1 MSLTTLANTKWLL
14 DNSIQFDPQ
23 YPFQGAEINFVSNSN
38 LYTYLD
44 VTDDH
49 YSEIGYGTAWDN
61 LTTVYTN
68 SAWVNSAYRTVYF
81 IDGNDIDDAYV
92 IDWVE
97 DHGTQIDVDVEAV
110 NADALDGALKG
121 VAKAI
126 RTKGG
131 TSSGLVFPGGFVT
144 AIENI
149 PTGGGGDA
157 TATAMLNG
165 TISGAYTHS
174 SVTSLRPYA
183 LADCS
188 QLTGVNFP
196 ACTHVGN
203 QAFIRCIALTDI
215 SLPACSYVGDTA
227 FYHCEALTNVSLPVC
242 SYLGTTAFGYC
253 GVLQT
258 LSLPS
263 VTSVGSQTFLACA
276 QLSTIS
282 MPLCPYITSWMFGS
296 CYVLSSLTMAF
307 SQCTIVGEAAFYSCN
322 ALPSLNLPICTSIG
336 SRGLQYCSS
345 LSIVSLPACQT
356 VQEWAFGQCLALTS
370 IELPQCTTLY
380 SNVFWNC
387 TALTTVSLPK
397 CTAAP
402 SRTFYSC
409 TALTNVYLPSC
420 TTLGS
425 DTFGYCT
432 ALTTLSLPKCTTI
445 PAYAFQSAALQSLIV
460 PACSSMVTSAF
471 FNCTTIAYVY
481 APALR
486 LAYSGVFKTR
496 NRLNTVILS
505 SCSVVGSSCFSGCTR
520 LLSLYLLSTAVCK
533 LSNINAFLSTP
544 ISTYTTATGGVRG
557 SIFVRASLYATY
569 IASTNWVN
577 YSARFVSLTDAEIA
591 QILIYG

>member
-165 TISGAYTHS
+165 TISGAYANS

-188 QLTGVNFP
+188 QLTSANFP
-196 ACTHVGN
+196 ACTYVDN
-203 QAFIRCIALTDI
+203 QAFVRCVALTDI
-215 SLPACSYVGDTA
+215 
-227 FYHCEALTNVSLPVC
+227 SLPVC
-242 SYLGTTAFGYC
+242 SYLGLAAIRDC
-253 GVLQT
+253 GILQA

-263 VTSVGSQTFLACA
+263 VTSVESQTFLGCF
-276 QLSTIS
+276 QLSTLS
-282 MPLCPYITSWMFGS
+282 MPLCSYITSWMFGS
-296 CYVLSSLTMAF
+296 CYALSSLTMAF

-345 LSIVSLPACQT
+345 LSIVNLPACQT

-380 SNVFWNC
+380 SNAFWNC
-387 TALTTVSLPK
+387 TALTTISLPK
-397 CTAAP
+397 CTDAP
-402 SRTFYSC
+402 SRAFYSC
-409 TALTNVYLPSC
+409 TALTTVYLPNC

-445 PAYAFQSAALQSLIV
+445 PAYAFQMAALQSLIV

-471 FNCTTIAYVY
+471 FNCTGIAYVY
-481 APALR
+481 APALC

-496 NRLNTVILS
+496 NQLNTVILS

-533 LSNINAFLSTP
+533 LSNINAFKSTP
-544 ISTYTTATGGVRG
+544 ISTYTTATGGVHG
-557 SIFVRASLYATY
+557 SIFVPASLYATY
-569 IASTNWVN
+569 IASTNWVT

-591 QILIYG
+591 QILIY

>member
-1 MSLTTLANTKWLL
+1 MSVNTLLNTKWQINTALQPPQGGIGPL
-14 DNSIQFDPQ
+14 DLQFS
-23 YPFQGAEINFVSNSN
+23 SNSTEYTSLELEDNQDN
-38 LYTYLD
+38 LDIYYNSTHVFDTNAWSNQNYRTIYIYGGTD
-44 VTDDH
+44 VTDSDM
-49 YSEIGYGTAWDN
+49 
-61 LTTVYTN
+61 
-68 SAWVNSAYRTVYF
+68 
-81 IDGNDIDDAYV
+81 
-92 IDWVE
+92 IDWLE
-97 DHGTQIDVDVEAV
+97 EYATQLDVDVRSV
-110 NADALDGALKG
+110 NADWLDANMRL
-121 VAKAI
+121 AANAI
-126 RTKGG
+126 RAKGG
-131 TSSGLVFPGGFVT
+131 ASSTISCPEGLGS
-144 AIENI
+144 AISNI

-165 TISGAYTHS
+165 TISGAYANS

-188 QLTGVNFP
+188 QLTSANFP
-196 ACTHVGN
+196 ACTYVDN
-203 QAFIRCIALTDI
+203 QAFVRCVALTDI
-215 SLPACSYVGDTA
+215 
-227 FYHCEALTNVSLPVC
+227 SLPVC
-242 SYLGTTAFGYC
+242 SYLGLAAIRDC
-253 GVLQT
+253 GILQA

-263 VTSVGSQTFLACA
+263 VTSVESQTFLGCF
-276 QLSTIS
+276 QLSTLS
-282 MPLCPYITSWMFGS
+282 MPLCSHITSWMFGS

-322 ALPSLNLPICTSIG
+322 ALPSVNLPICTSIG
-336 SRGLQYCSS
+336 SRGFQYCSS
-345 LSIVSLPACQT
+345 LSIVDLPACQT
-356 VQEWAFGQCLALTS
+356 VQEWTFGQCLALTS
-370 IELPQCTTLY
+370 ITLPQCTTLY

-387 TALTTVSLPK
+387 TALTNVSLPK

-409 TALTNVYLPSC
+409 TALTTVYLPNC

-445 PAYAFQSAALQSLIV
+445 PAYAFQHAALQSLIV

-471 FNCTTIAYVY
+471 FNCASIAYVY

-520 LLSLYLLSTAVCK
+520 LLSLYLLSTTVCK
-533 LSNINAFLSTP
+533 LSNIGAFYSTP
-544 ISTYTTATGGVRG
+544 ISTYTTSTGGVHG